1 MKKRLMIILVAVFL
15 VGNLGLNAQVVN
27 TDIPTEEEV
36 DEEEITPRNWAKT
49 SLPSPTRRA
58 MRKSSSSPRR

>member
-27 TDIPTEEEV
+27 TDIPTEDV
-36 DEEEITPRNWAKT
+36 ID
-49 SLPSPTRRA
+49 LPLAFCYT
-58 MRKSSSSPRR
+58 